1 MTMMTARI
9 TRLSWRS
16 ITTNPKRK
24 VSAIKEF
31 VVISNLKTIK
41 LLLDR
46 TRADI
51 VFKYLVNQ
59 EMTVK
64 QLADTMG
71 KKPGTVL
78 HHVQKLKKSGIIK
91 MVRTRETTRGIV
103 ERYYRAIAR
112 EYRLGITEMMRS
124 RTSMSA
130 PRNPVQSTLTGLST
144 LGIIIS
150 KEDMKRAHDLLSRLR
165 EIEMRT
171 EKLINRSD
179 NTAFQSLPT
188 STRITVLKT
197 MNEFL
202 LSKNSTYNELLAEWH
217 DLLAQ
222 YMNGGQG

>member
-1 MTMMTARI
+1 
-9 TRLSWRS
+9 
-16 ITTNPKRK
+16 
-24 VSAIKEF
+24 

-64 QLADTMG
+64 QLADAMG

-78 HHVQKLKKSGIIK
+78 HHVQKLKNSGIIK

-124 RTSMSA
+124 RTSTSA

-144 LGIIIS
+144 LGIII
-150 KEDMKRAHDLLSRLR
+150 
-165 EIEMRT
+165 
-171 EKLINRSD
+171 
-179 NTAFQSLPT
+179 T
-188 STRITVLKT
+188 STRITVLKS

>member
-1 MTMMTARI
+1 M
-9 TRLSWRS
+9 
-16 ITTNPKRK
+16 NPKGTP
-24 VSAIKEF
+24 SAIKEY

-64 QLADTMG
+64 QLADAMK

-78 HHVQKLKKSGIIK
+78 HHVQKLNGAGIIE

-124 RTSMSA
+124 RAKATA
-130 PRNPVQSTLTGLST
+130 PKNPIQSTLMGLST
-144 LGIIIS
+144 LGIVIS
-150 KEDMKRAHDLLSRLR
+150 GEDLERAKQLLSKMT
-165 EIEMRT
+165 EIEKRI
-171 EKLINRSD
+171 EKAINKPA
-179 NTAFQSLPT
+179 NTKFQSLPP
-188 STRITVLKT
+188 STRTNVLDN
-197 MNEFL
+197 MQRFL
-202 LSKNSTYNELLAEWH
+202 LSKNSTYNELLSEWH
-217 DLLAQ
+217 DLLSQ
-222 YMNGGQG
+222 YLNTGKA

>member
-1 MTMMTARI
+1 M
-9 TRLSWRS
+9 S
-16 ITTNPKRK
+16 PKDK
-24 VSAIKEF
+24 TPEIKEF
-31 VVISNLKTIK
+31 VVISDLRSIK

-64 QLADTMG
+64 QLADAMG

-78 HHVQKLKKSGIIK
+78 HHVQKLNNSGIIE
-91 MVRTRETTRGIV
+91 MTRTHETTRGIV

-124 RTSMSA
+124 RTKEST
-130 PRNPVQSTLTGLST
+130 PRNPVQSTLMGLST
-144 LGIIIS
+144 LGIVIS
-150 KEDMKRAHDLLSRLR
+150 EADMKRADDLLSRII
-165 EIEMRT
+165 EIEVKT

-179 NTAFQSLPT
+179 NIAFQRLPS
-188 STRITVLKT
+188 STRINVLKS
-197 MNEFL
+197 MNKFL

-217 DLLAQ
+217 DLLSQ
-222 YMNGGQG
+222 YLNNSKI

>member
-1 MTMMTARI
+1 V
-9 TRLSWRS
+9 S
-16 ITTNPKRK
+16 PKRK
-24 VSAIKEF
+24 SSQIKEF

-51 VFKYLVNQ
+51 VFKYLVNE

-64 QLADTMG
+64 QLADAMG

-78 HHVQKLKKSGIIK
+78 HHVQKLNNAGIIE

-124 RTSMSA
+124 RAETIS
-130 PRNPVQSTLTGLST
+130 PKDPIQSTLTGLTS
-144 LGIIIS
+144 LGIDIS
-150 KEDMKRAHDLLSRLR
+150 EEDMAHAKDLLTRMTEL
-165 EIEMRT
+165 EKKT
-171 EKLINRSD
+171 EKIVNKPDNRK
-179 NTAFQSLPT
+179 FQSLPS
-188 STRITVLKT
+188 STRTNVLENMT
-197 MNEFL
+197 RFL

-217 DLLAQ
+217 DLLSQ
-222 YMNGGQG
+222 YLSHKKT

>member
-1 MTMMTARI
+1 M
-9 TRLSWRS
+9 
-16 ITTNPKRK
+16 NPKRK
-24 VSAIKEF
+24 SPAIKEF
-31 VVISNLKTIK
+31 VVISDLKKIK

-64 QLADTMG
+64 QLSDAMV

-78 HHVQKLKKSGIIK
+78 HHVQKLNNAGIIE

-112 EYRLGITEMMRS
+112 EYRLGITEMMRES
-124 RTSMSA
+124 KIESS
-130 PRNPVQSTLTGLST
+130 PRNPVQATLKGLST
-144 LGIIIS
+144 LGISIS
-150 KEDMKRAHDLLSRLR
+150 NEDMKRAHGLLSRIQ
-165 EIEMRT
+165 EIEMKT

-179 NTAFQSLPT
+179 NTAFQSLPA
-188 STRITVLKT
+188 STRITVLKR

-202 LSKNSTYNELLAEWH
+202 LSKNSTYIELVAEWH
-217 DLLAQ
+217 DLLSQ
-222 YMNGGQG
+222 YLNGKN